1 MEESALTDVYS
12 DQLLP
17 ESKIMDLKQYMNLT
31 KVMISHAKTPS
42 V

>member
-1 MEESALTDVYS
+1 MEESALTDVSS

-17 ESKIMDLKQYMNLT
+17 ESNILDLQQCMNLT
-31 KVMISHAKTPS
+31 KVMVSHAKTPL